1 MSQPSS
7 TPPPADP
14 TAAAA
19 APEAAATPAPAKPAH
34 WYSSKRARIIFMV
47 VFLAATIAIV
57 AKSIDP
63 KQFADAMEK
72 MNPWWFLASFFA
84 AMPSW
89 LGAAIPI
96 AVFSPKKVSL
106 RGLTL
111 TQVASSF
118 VGVATPA
125 GLGPIALTIR
135 YLTKNGLTSAQAIA
149 ANLLTQL
156 CQFIVSVVVVIG
168 AIVITGTDP
177 KVKIP
182 WHTVGLVALGVLAVV
197 VVIFVVPRWRTWVVT
212 EAKTIWDRTYPQAV
226 WALKH
231 PKQLGIALAG
241 SALQTVADVTS
252 FLFAVMAFGTHVD
265 WFKAAAVYLIFKT
278 LGGLL
283 PSPGGVGTVEASLAA
298 GLALVGVPAAQ
309 GVTIAVGYRLATF
322 YAPILI
328 GYIAF
333 RYMQRKQM
341 I

>member
-1 MSQPSS
+1 MSQPPGGTSS
-7 TPPPADP
+7 GAAD
-14 TAAAA
+14 T
-19 APEAAATPAPAKPAH
+19 TPAPAKPTR
-34 WYSSKRARIIFMV
+34 WYSTKRARVIFMV
-47 VFLAATIAIV
+47 VFLAATIAVV
-57 AKSIDP
+57 ATSINP
-63 KQFADAMEK
+63 KQFAEAMEA

-96 AVFSPKKVSL
+96 AVFSPVRVSL

-125 GLGPIALTIR
+125 GLGPIALSIR
-135 YLTKNGLTSAQAIA
+135 YLTKHGLTAAQAIA
-149 ANLLTQL
+149 ANVLTQL
-156 CQFIVSVVVVIG
+156 CQFVVSVLVVVG
-168 AIVITGTDP
+168 ALIATGTDP
-177 KVKIP
+177 HVTIP
-182 WHTVGLVALGVLAVV
+182 WHTVGWVALGVVALV
-197 VVIFVVPRWRTWVVT
+197 VVILAVPRWRRWTSSELKAVWN
-212 EAKTIWDRTYPQAV
+212 RTYPEAV

-241 SALQTVADVTS
+241 SALQTLADVTS
-252 FLFAVMAFGTHVD
+252 FLFAVLAFGTHVD
-265 WFKAAAVYLIFKT
+265 WWKAAAVYLVFKT

-283 PSPGGVGTVEASLAA
+283 PSPGGIGTVEASLAA

-322 YAPILI
+322 YAPIVI
-328 GYIAF
+328 GYIAL
-333 RYMQRKQM
+333 RYLQRKQM